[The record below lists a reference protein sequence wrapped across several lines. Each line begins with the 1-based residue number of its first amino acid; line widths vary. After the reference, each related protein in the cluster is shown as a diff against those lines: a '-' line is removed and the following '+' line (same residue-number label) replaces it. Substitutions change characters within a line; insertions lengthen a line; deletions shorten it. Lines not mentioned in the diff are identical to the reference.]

1 MTNVPEAFLAS
12 EAQLAYCAICLV
24 TDYDCWMDDPAQHV
38 SVDAFL
44 ATYQGATAKAQ
55 RLIGELLQQPFT
67 ETPPEIRQAL
77 AGAVMT
83 SDDALTAAETAWLKV
98 LRQ

>member
-1 MTNVPEAFLAS
+1 
-12 EAQLAYCAICLV
+12 
-24 TDYDCWMDDPAQHV
+24 MDDPAQHV

-55 RLIGELLQQPFT
+55 RLVGELLQQAFT

-77 AGAVMT
+77 AGAVLT
-83 SDDALTAAETAWLKV
+83 PDDALTGAEKAWLKV